1 MPYVECDPR
10 GLNPQPGR
18 CERAAVKR
26 YPTWLIAG
34 ARYERVMTLDELA
47 RASGF
52 SATPP
57 AR

>member
-1 MPYVECDPR
+1 MRCD
-10 GLNPQPGR
+10 
-18 CERAAVKR
+18 RAAVRR

-34 ARYERVMTLDELA
+34 ARYEGLMTLDELA

-52 SATPP
+52 SAP